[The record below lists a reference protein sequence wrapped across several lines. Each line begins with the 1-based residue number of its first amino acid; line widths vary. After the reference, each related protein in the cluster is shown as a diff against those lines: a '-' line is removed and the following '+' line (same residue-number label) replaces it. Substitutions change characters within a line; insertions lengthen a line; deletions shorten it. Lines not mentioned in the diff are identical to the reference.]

1 MAATTPAPEPVAQM
15 APEVPPQMDLP
26 EPEPMYFET
35 APLPEPVHEEP
46 PMMMA
51 AAANGSPQPPE
62 PLFDDLDVPA
72 ILRRDRRLI
81 Q

>member
-1 MAATTPAPEPVAQM
+1 MQ
-15 APEVPPQMDLP
+15 
-26 EPEPMYFET
+26 
-35 APLPEPVHEEP
+35 
-46 PMMMA
+46 MA

-62 PLFDDLDVPA
+62 PMFDDLDVPA